1 MTVGKFQS
9 ERILLK
15 KTDFS
20 YLPLHNISYALL
32 SSDLDEQRL
41 RLFFSNK
48 SRYVHPYVPV
58 SIEKLPCVPLFP
70 KILHYSCG
78 VLLRVPIIAS
88 WNFEN

>member
-32 SSDLDEQRL
+32 SSDLDGQRL
-41 RLFFSNK
+41 RLFFEQISLRTSLCACFYRK
-48 SRYVHPYVPV
+48 IALCTP
-58 SIEKLPCVPLFP
+58 FP
-70 KILHYSCG
+70 Q
-78 VLLRVPIIAS
+78 
-88 WNFEN
+88 NFAL